1 MSLKKLGLTAMMVT
15 ALFAVFAGNAFG
27 ATSITTVE
35 ASWNSNGAPF
45 GSTEATGETPVCS
58 AAENLVLTGTILTS
72 PAKLTA
78 TGVSCSGKL
87 WNEGGMAIGKGTLS
101 FSGITVNEPAGCKL
115 NGETNGTAKLT
126 TEPLTISVDMHGEN
140 GVEGKPVVTFNPVLE
155 KFATIHLTGCA
166 AEGRYKVTGTALG
179 EASHETG
186 IGSKNQQLTFNA
198 ATNAAGSL
206 TLAGNPAAITGK
218 ANNELA
224 SGKEFQVN

>member
-1 MSLKKLGLTAMMVT
+1 MSPKKLGVTAMMVT

-35 ASWNSNGAPF
+35 ASWNSNGTPF

-58 AAENLVLTGTILTS
+58 AAENFLIEWTVLTS

-101 FSGITVNEPAGCKL
+101 FSGITVNEPVGCKL

-126 TEPLTISVDMHGEN
+126 TEQLTISVDTHDEN
-140 GVEGKPVVTFNPVLE
+140 GVEGKPVVTFKPVGE
-155 KFATIHLTGCA
+155 KFFTLHLTGCA
-166 AEGRYKVTGTALG
+166 VEGRYKVTGTVLG

-186 IGSKNQQLTFNA
+186 VGALNQQLTFNA

-206 TLAGNPAAITGK
+206 TLAGNPGRIIGK